1 MGITST
7 SSVPL
12 RSSPWRSLLL
22 VIAVIPAFLAA
33 CSSASDTAELPRPA
47 LTDLTTGK
55 KADWPA
61 DRPLVINVWATWC
74 TPCRKEM
81 PAFQAVHEQLG
92 DRVAIVGVSDDP
104 NLDGSRKAAKVAGV
118 TYPLL
123 VDVDTRLMVDLGIA
137 GLPATVFVDRD
148 GKVLGKR
155 LGAMTEDQL
164 RDEIEK
170 RYGIAP

>member
-7 SSVPL
+7 SSVPS

-33 CSSASDTAELPRPA
+33 CSSASETGELPRPA

-55 KADWPA
+55 KADWPT

-137 GLPATVFVDRD
+137 GLPATVFVDKD

-164 RDEIEK
+164 RNEIEK
-170 RYGIAP
+170 RYDIAP